1 MSTRRR
7 GGYGLGLAMLIGG
20 CGMPGASGPL
30 AASPEAPG
38 TGVAVPLTR
47 ETRLSP
53 ERTLRVP
60 VSFQSPRTSFSSD
73 KIDLIAGKTLP
84 LDDGMGPEGDISFF
98 YDGSRFQVIANA
110 GGGANRALAR
120 AESGRAKEDLAM
132 APIPLQ
138 EGSEVLVKH
147 DHGAVLLRITELS
160 TGSMRF
166 LPSGTG
172 TGSGSVAFDYRIA
185 AN

>member
-1 MSTRRR
+1 MSARMR

-30 AASPEAPG
+30 EPGPVALRPGLRAPLTVAASPSA
-38 TGVAVPLTR
+38 
-47 ETRLSP
+47 
-53 ERTLRVP
+53 ERTLRVS
-60 VSFQSPRTSFSSD
+60 VSFQDPRTSFSSE
-73 KIDLIAGKTLP
+73 KIDLFTGKTLP
-84 LDDGMGPEGDISFF
+84 LDDGMGPDGDISFF

-120 AESGRAKEDLAM
+120 AESGRAQEELAM
-132 APIPLQ
+132 APIPLV

-147 DHGAVLLRITELS
+147 GQGTMLLRITELS
-160 TGSMRF
+160 PGSMRF

-172 TGSGSVAFDYRIA
+172 TGSGSVAFSYRIA